1 MQVLDFYA
9 LTQDEQHFWLE
20 QISKTKWDAADF
32 LISIILKEEFYSTL
46 GNDSKLYLLTHQN
59 ELVCFC
65 TFAEQD
71 CIRDKKLFPWI
82 GFVFTTEKYRGNRYA
97 FDLFDYIFETERKKQ
112 NPAAKIYIATDH
124 QNLYE
129 KYGFTFL
136 EKRIDVWGD
145 ECKIYYKNIVV
156 LPELETSRLKLKMLY
171 GKHNKDAFKWTGD
184 PIVNKYMI
192 YPLYTNCH
200 DVKKWINTLYI
211 EEKQIDY
218 GFFLKDTDELIG
230 SGGIYFHPE
239 NNTWAIGYNLRHD
252 MWNKGLVTEAMQK
265 IIEYACSKYDIK
277 KITGT
282 FATQNIASQKVMEKL
297 GMTFDQDTE
306 YSKFDGS
313 QIFKAKIYSKLL

>member
-9 LTQDEQHFWLE
+9 LTQDEQHYWLE

-46 GNDSKLYLLTHQN
+46 GNDSKLYLLTLQN

-82 GFVFTTEKYRGNRYA
+82 GFVFTVEKYRGNRYA

-145 ECKIYYKNIVV
+145 ECKIYYKNVV
-156 LPELETSRLKLKMLY
+156 ALPELETSRLKLKMLT
-171 GKHNKDAFKWTGD
+171 GKHNKDALKWAGD
-184 PIVNKYMI
+184 PIVNKFMI
-192 YPLYTNCH
+192 YPLYKNSQ

-218 GFFLKDTDELIG
+218 GFFLKETDELIG
-230 SGGIYFHPE
+230 SGGIYFHPKD
-239 NNTWAIGYNLRHD
+239 NTWAIGYNLRQD
-252 MWNKGLVTEAMQK
+252 MWNKGLVTEAMKK
-265 IIEYACSKYDIK
+265 IIEYACKKYDIK

-282 FATQNIASQKVMEKL
+282 FATENIASQKVMEKL
-297 GMTFDQDTE
+297 EMTFEQNTT
-306 YSKFDGS
+306 YSKFDNS
-313 QIFKAKIYSKLL
+313 QTFEAKIYSKIL